1 MSHNTGAS
9 TPYAELR
16 RELEDTREA
25 YHELLA
31 EIPQG
36 AWDRPSANPAWSVR
50 QAMFHIIL
58 ALRFLPADISVLRR
72 GQSLSFPP
80 WLFNWLNKW
89 FTRLMGSRQN
99 RASLAAEYDKRH
111 DRVMALM
118 DTIEPSEWQ
127 LAGDYPD
134 INRNLRGR
142 QTIADMFHYI
152 TVHFQ
157 EHAADVRSALDQPGP
172 YGQEAASTTKPAD
185 QAHPRRPPH
194 GLSRILF
201 RAPLILYRLGMG
213 PLLGGRF
220 LLLHHVG
227 RKSGLTRQAV
237 LEVVDYDRQSDT
249 YYVASGFGRGSQWF
263 KNVQANPRVTI
274 QVGSR
279 RLEARAEVLDPQAS
293 ADKMV
298 DYARRHP
305 AAATGLAR
313 VLGFDVDG
321 SDEEYRRVARQ
332 HIPFVALHV
341 QSAQRERPT
350 IGEVAAMAAVFAGVI
365 LLLVAILRRIRTPQ
379 TRVR

>member
-1 MSHNTGAS
+1 
-9 TPYAELR
+9 
-16 RELEDTREA
+16 
-25 YHELLA
+25 
-31 EIPQG
+31 
-36 AWDRPSANPAWSVR
+36 
-50 QAMFHIIL
+50 MFHIIL
-58 ALRFLPADISVLRR
+58 ALRFLPADIGVLRR

-111 DRVMALM
+111 RQVIALM
-118 DTIEPSEWQ
+118 DTIEPREWH

-157 EHAADVRSALDQPGP
+157 EHAADIRFALEQPGQD
-172 YGQEAASTTKPAD
+172 GQEVATATTPAV
-185 QAHPRRPPH
+185 QARRRPPH

-201 RAPLILYRLGMG
+201 RAPLILYRLGLG

-237 LEVVDYDRQSDT
+237 LEVVDYDRQSGT
-249 YYVASGFGRGSQWF
+249 YYIASGFGRGSQWF

-279 RLEARAEVLDPQAS
+279 RLKAQAEVLDPQAS

-321 SDEEYRRVARQ
+321 SEEDYRRVARQ

-341 QSAQRERPT
+341 RSVQREKPT
-350 IGEVAAMAAVFAGVI
+350 TGEVAAMAIVLTGVI
-365 LLLVAILRRIRTPQ
+365 LLLVALLRRLRTPQ
-379 TRVR
+379 TRAG